1 MPNLIV
7 STCGTSI
14 FSGNADADIR
24 TVLVQFANAKT
35 VADISPDVLPR
46 LQAHIQQRSAELM
59 QVTSLHT
66 LTERSAELAC
76 LVAFY
81 GNALRGKDHHIL
93 LATDTWLSEQAAQ
106 TLACI
111 LQHYGHSTEV
121 KRCTD
126 LRTDDLGAYR
136 AALSELVR
144 WAYQDLKGYRAG
156 GHRIIF
162 NLTGGFKAVQGFM
175 QTLGAL
181 LADECVYSFERS
193 AELIRIPRLPVEMR
207 PESYV
212 IDNLTAFRRMSLGLN
227 VMQSQA
233 LSVPELLLLTVDDQV
248 ALSEWGELVWGGV
261 RESIYGAML
270 RPSPSPK
277 LQFGSGFAESAEG
290 LDERRIRQ
298 ISIKVDDLARFI
310 ETGQSLRSLDF
321 KIIKAG
327 PRKGSTHEID
337 AWHDGDAKRLFGHYA
352 NEIFVLDRLDAA
364 LH

>member
-1 MPNLIV
+1 M
-7 STCGTSI
+7 
-14 FSGNADADIR
+14 
-24 TVLVQFANAKT
+24 
-35 VADISPDVLPR
+35 LPR

-156 GHRIIF
+156 GHRII
-162 NLTGGFKAVQGFM
+162 LT
-175 QTLGAL
+175 
-181 LADECVYSFERS
+181 
-193 AELIRIPRLPVEMR
+193 
-207 PESYV
+207 
-212 IDNLTAFRRMSLGLN
+212 
-227 VMQSQA
+227 SQA
-233 LSVPELLLLTVDDQV
+233 AS
-248 ALSEWGELVWGGV
+248 
-261 RESIYGAML
+261 
-270 RPSPSPK
+270 
-277 LQFGSGFAESAEG
+277 
-290 LDERRIRQ
+290 
-298 ISIKVDDLARFI
+298 
-310 ETGQSLRSLDF
+310 
-321 KIIKAG
+321 
-327 PRKGSTHEID
+327 
-337 AWHDGDAKRLFGHYA
+337 KRCR
-352 NEIFVLDRLDAA
+352 VSCKR
-364 LH
+364 